1 MSVTLDRDTDLNSVA
16 HLQLD
21 FGDLNLFSPNAIV
34 TLRDRVE
41 TVPTTFRSSLS
52 APMPTTVSG
61 D

>member
-21 FGDLNLFSPNAIV
+21 FGDLNLFSPTRSLPSV
-34 TLRDRVE
+34 TE
-41 TVPTTFRSSLS
+41 SKPSPTTFRSLTIGPD
-52 APMPTTVSG
+52 ADDGVG